1 MQMQH
6 ITVNVWQ
13 TKIWANESAPKLDGS
28 IWKDVTHQGKF
39 DLPTEI
45 TLSMT
50 EHIPDEQ
57 REVI

>member
-1 MQMQH
+1 MRRP
-6 ITVNVWQ
+6 
-13 TKIWANESAPKLDGS
+13 EPDGS
-28 IWKDVTHQGKF
+28 VGKDGTHQGKF

-50 EHIPDEQ
+50 EHVPDEQ